1 MSYIHE
7 SQSVAPGGPELA
19 VGPQAA
25 LVRQEVADVD
35 EAVRYINERTVLS
48 GLDLARDVGEYI
60 LNTFFDGDYAHF
72 ANPSRTKPTSFRALE
87 LRQDLL
93 IGKARLHDF
102 VRISHQLKMLPSEV
116 VTRLTLA
123 HHRALLPV
131 PDPASKAALARRAL
145 DEGWPSRVLCHEV
158 RRFVPRSRAGR
169 KPLPPV
175 AKGIR
180 GVVKSLDLALKHD
193 LTSDEVRRLGPEQAS
208 TLAEQVEESLTR
220 LRELRRLL
228 AGALGKSG
236 PRDDC

>member
-1 MSYIHE
+1 MTYIHE
-7 SQSVAPGGPELA
+7 SQPVASGGPELA
-19 VGPQAA
+19 VGPTSV
-25 LVRQEVADVD
+25 LVRPEAADVD
-35 EAVRYINERTVLS
+35 EAVCYINERTVLS
-48 GLDLARDVGEYI
+48 GLELAGAIGEYI
-60 LNTFFDGDYAHF
+60 LNTFFDGDYANF

-102 VRISHQLKMLPSEV
+102 IRISHQLKTLPSEV

-123 HHRALLPV
+123 HHRALLPL

-158 RRFVPRSRAGR
+158 RRFVPRSRTGR
-169 KPLPPV
+169 KPLPPI

-180 GVVKSLDLALKHD
+180 GVVRSLDLALKHD

-220 LRELRRLL
+220 LRELRGVL
-228 AGALGKSG
+228 ADATGKSA
-236 PRDDC
+236 PHDEC